1 LVPIVKLDLGVETSS
16 KPLLISHNS
25 SDVDGTNLE
34 ASMQA
39 ISIPEAINNLPTTTK
54 ITKKLK
60 HRSNTLEHKIAN
72 KVELND

>member
-1 LVPIVKLDLGVETSS
+1 MPIVKLDLGVETSS
-16 KPLLISHNS
+16 KPLLITHNS

-34 ASMQA
+34 VTKQA
-39 ISIPEAINNLPTTTK
+39 ISIPEAINNLPTTTTK

-60 HRSNTLEHKIAN
+60 HRANTLEHKIAN